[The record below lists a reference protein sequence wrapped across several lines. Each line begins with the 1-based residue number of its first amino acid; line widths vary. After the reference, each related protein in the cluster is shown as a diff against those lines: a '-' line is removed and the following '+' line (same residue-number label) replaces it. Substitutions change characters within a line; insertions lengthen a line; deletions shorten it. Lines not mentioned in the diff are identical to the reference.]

1 MATHDRHKPASQNLR
16 HSAAAERLPGGGQT
30 DYLPPLL
37 RRAWYGLNQAFRRRL
52 TAHEL
57 TPDQYTVLRNLTEAG
72 HGGLTQRALNDR
84 MNSDPN
90 TIAALV
96 ERMERSGWVKRAPDA
111 ADRRAKRVHLTSSG
125 REKHLRARAVA
136 AALHAEV
143 AAAIPPVE
151 QAEFLKQLARL
162 ADACQ
167 QALADSDRENP
178 LRPKP
183 PGSEG

>member
-1 MATHDRHKPASQNLR
+1 MQP
-16 HSAAAERLPGGGQT
+16 

-52 TAHEL
+52 TRHEL
-57 TPDQYTVLRNLTEAG
+57 TPDQYTVLRNLLEAG
-72 HGGLTQRALNDR
+72 SGGLTQRELNDR

-96 ERMERSGWVKRAPDA
+96 DRMERSGWVKRAPDP
-111 ADRRAKRVHLTSSG
+111 ADRRAKRVQLTAAG
-125 REKHLRARAVA
+125 RQKHLRARAVA

-143 AAAIPPVE
+143 AAALPHE
-151 QAEFLKQLARL
+151 ERAGFLRQLAHL

-167 QALADSDRENP
+167 QALADSDRENR
-178 LRPKP
+178 LRSGKS
-183 PGSEG
+183 GG